1 MSKEIKISVV
11 IPVFNRAHTIKRCL
25 ESILQQTKQVFEIII
40 VDDCSSDNLNEILLN
55 FPSEKIRLLKHD
67 ENKGSQAARNTGV
80 KAAFGNWI
88 AFQDS
93 DDEWLPTKIEK
104 QVAQLQK
111 TGIDEYTIV
120 HTNAFKQTS
129 NGREEYILPKTEGQ
143 VYLDL
148 LKRPSPVFP
157 SILASKKAL
166 ETIQYLDED
175 IPTHQEWDT
184 CIRLAKYCYFIHIT
198 EPLVIWHIQENEE
211 SISRSLT
218 NRIVGYEFVFQKH
231 LSEIQQQKEANEIIF
246 YHWHN
251 LYLLAD
257 GIGLEKE
264 QNRFFFELRK
274 YNKREVVL
282 IYLSRILGLKY
293 STNPPKLI
301 LKIVEFIYR
310 IRNKYENSSFSK

>member
-1 MSKEIKISVV
+1 
-11 IPVFNRAHTIKRCL
+11 
-25 ESILQQTKQVFEIII
+25 
-40 VDDCSSDNLNEILLN
+40 
-55 FPSEKIRLLKHD
+55 
-67 ENKGSQAARNTGV
+67 
-80 KAAFGNWI
+80 
-88 AFQDS
+88 
-93 DDEWLPTKIEK
+93 
-104 QVAQLQK
+104 
-111 TGIDEYTIV
+111 
-120 HTNAFKQTS
+120 
-129 NGREEYILPKTEGQ
+129 
-143 VYLDL
+143 
-148 LKRPSPVFP
+148 
-157 SILASKKAL
+157 
-166 ETIQYLDED
+166 
-175 IPTHQEWDT
+175 
-184 CIRLAKYCYFIHIT
+184 
-198 EPLVIWHIQENEE
+198 VIWHIQENEE

-264 QNRFFFELRK
+264 QNRFFFELRR